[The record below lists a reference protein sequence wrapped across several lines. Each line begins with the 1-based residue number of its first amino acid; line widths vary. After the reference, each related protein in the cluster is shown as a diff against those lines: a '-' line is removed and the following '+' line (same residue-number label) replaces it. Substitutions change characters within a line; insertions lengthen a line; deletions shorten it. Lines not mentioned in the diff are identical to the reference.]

1 MILLAH
7 RGVTSIPWSEVQA
20 WSSARALAAQI
31 VVAEANG
38 GKWNAEAW
46 EVQWPR

>member
-7 RGVTSIPWSEVQA
+7 RGVTSVPWSEVQT
-20 WSSARALAAQI
+20 WSPARMLAAQI

-38 GKWNAEAW
+38 GKWNPAAW
-46 EVQWPR
+46 EVEWPT